1 MLSKKKKN
9 KQTNKREKK
18 LIIYKICLAK
28 YPREKSSPEKR
39 PRENCPPLKI
49 TPRKYASRK
58 ATCFRGVSRIRAT
71 SAKDL
76 FVTVISL

>member
-1 MLSKKKKN
+1 MLSKKNKK

-39 PRENCPPLKI
+39 PRENCPPENYPSEICLEE
-49 TPRKYASRK
+49 SN
-58 ATCFRGVSRIRAT
+58 
-71 SAKDL
+71 L
-76 FVTVISL
+76 FQRCI